1 MQNLINLPKKKVLK
15 DYDKARLEI
24 VEKYKN
30 VNGLVSIYEY
40 GSVSAPGISDLDII
54 LVFSDGMRGKKV
66 KVANNS
72 KFLNF
77 FLKNGTIIKTT
88 EQIFKKFNYIDQFN
102 LKKIYGKKIRL
113 IKISKKRKKF
123 LSLISILDWLPER
136 LLRLAQINSSKN
148 IKVNELLCLLYS
160 VTYSFENLY
169 KITKEKNYFTKKNI
183 NEINM
188 LRSRWFRRKKNFL
201 YLKKI
206 LFKTYFHIIYQL
218 INYKDY
224 IEKNKIFFPK
234 SQDVK
239 NNQIVLRI
247 FKNSKIVFNELN
259 NVDDLIKKNFLAFS
273 KKKF

>member
-88 EQIFKKFNYIDQFN
+88 EQIFKKFNYIDEFN

-136 LLRLAQINSSKN
+136 LLRLAQINSSKK

-169 KITKEKNYFTKKNI
+169 KITKEKNYFTKK
-183 NEINM
+183 
-188 LRSRWFRRKKNFL
+188 K
-201 YLKKI
+201 
-206 LFKTYFHIIYQL
+206 YQ
-218 INYKDY
+218 
-224 IEKNKIFFPK
+224 
-234 SQDVK
+234 
-239 NNQIVLRI
+239 
-247 FKNSKIVFNELN
+247 
-259 NVDDLIKKNFLAFS
+259 
-273 KKKF
+273 